1 METAKCGERSREGH
15 TEHVLL
21 EAHRDDVVVTNDV
34 LLEAPRMSR
43 KQMPN
48 CNPQSVQSHCCHRRG
63 LLEELRKGVAIA
75 NDGNIVMLQY
85 SKAA

>member
-1 METAKCGERSREGH
+1 MESEAEKGIPNMYF
-15 TEHVLL
+15 L

-34 LLEAPRMSR
+34 LLEAHRMSR

-85 SKAA
+85 SKAAYL